1 METTMRRLTVTG
13 FVLLGLLLPAAPV
26 ESQTPRRAAPQ
37 LTPVA
42 ETKLLMEGM
51 AEANL
56 RGLEGLLTKPPAD
69 AEAWRFAR
77 GQALLLAETGNL
89 LLIRPPRS
97 AGQDVWMDRAT
108 DLRDTAARL
117 ARAVAGQDL
126 ARSRTGLLEVAAA
139 CNRCHQTFRVPHR
152 ARPFADP
159 PPARPAALDAAR
171 TGP

>member
-1 METTMRRLTVTG
+1 MSRLSPFAV
-13 FVLLGLLLPAAPV
+13 VLLGLLLPTAPLG
-26 ESQTPRRAAPQ
+26 SQPPARRAPPQ

-42 ETKLLMEGM
+42 ETRLLMEGL
-51 AEANL
+51 AQSNL
-56 RGLEGLLTKPPAD
+56 RGLEGLLARPPAD

-77 GQALLLAETGNL
+77 GQALLVAETGNL

-108 DLRDTAARL
+108 ELRDAASRL
-117 ARAVAGQDL
+117 ARVVSQQDL

-139 CNRCHQTFRVPHR
+139 CNRCHASFRVAYR
-152 ARPFADP
+152 ARPFADPP